1 MNFIRVVYKS
11 RQPAKIT
18 SFSARFCR
26 LLSLLHGSR
35 YRGDDVYQVPQPS
48 TFHKS
53 PATYKLKENL
63 ESLDGNN

>member
-11 RQPAKIT
+11 RH
-18 SFSARFCR
+18 FSARFCR

-35 YRGDDVYQVPQPS
+35 SGGDVYQVPQPS
-48 TFHKS
+48 TFQKS